1 MNGKEYQLTT
11 ITTSP
16 VGRVCILCEEI
27 LVVIV
32 CGKLYMFKKNLQ
44 IPTSPLHLHMSKIIL
59 VTGGSGL
66 VGSAINAYMKA
77 NPEPSETYIFLSSK
91 DGDLRSRADTEA
103 IFEKHKPTKC
113 IHLAAKVGGLFA
125 NMKQKV
131 EFYRENIIINDNI
144 MECCRIYKVEK
155 VSEQSEMKCAKW
167 LLLTA
172 TSSIIKM
179 AHRFSRRSL

>member
-32 CGKLYMFKKNLQ
+32 CGKLYMFKK
-44 IPTSPLHLHMSKIIL
+44 IFRSPHPPLHLHMSKIIL